1 MLLYQGAKK
10 EQTRLAWVGTCATCK
25 RTRPVDE
32 MNFDL
37 VFNQHYCD
45 GPCYEQALPK
55 AE

>member
-1 MLLYQGAKK
+1 
-10 EQTRLAWVGTCATCK
+10 
-25 RTRPVDE
+25 